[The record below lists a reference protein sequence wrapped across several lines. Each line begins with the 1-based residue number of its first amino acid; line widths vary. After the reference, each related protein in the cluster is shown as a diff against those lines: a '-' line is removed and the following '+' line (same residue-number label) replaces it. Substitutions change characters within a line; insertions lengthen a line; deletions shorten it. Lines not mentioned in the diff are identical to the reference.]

1 SDLKQELAEEGS
13 RSRLLSTQSC
23 FNQRC
28 CIRCCAPFTFLLN
41 PKRQCGD
48 CGYNVC
54 RSCRLYNKKSKG
66 WLCSSCQKHRLLK
79 TQSLEWFYT
88 NVKRRFK
95 RFGSAKVLKTL
106 YKKHLT
112 EHNILS
118 ELTDGSGYEE
128 SVCNDDSICGSDST
142 FYRQTEEHSMSETL
156 TVARRVA
163 EEAIDEAIS
172 KAEVHTYCQEKQ
184 NEAHY
189 LRQHRGELIEEL
201 ATTIVEKI
209 ISRRKTLAQI
219 KSEYDQDLTHTYYDH
234 YLSPQQQGLW
244 RCHSLSLLD
253 TGADSSPSDSQSLKK
268 EGPGASL
275 SPWKSVDRL
284 DHSALKS
291 PDGNWIVFQ
300 SGQLP
305 HPGLLTKRKSQ
316 MYSALERESG
326 AVSAYEAMDSDC
338 EPDHSW
344 GTVLN
349 EIHKKMGQSD
359 LLEGLDLDYVGGR
372 RGSRDS
378 EGNYWKSNKALLN
391 KKVPVE
397 IRKPSS
403 SRRTSIIDMNFNL
416 DGGTEEDDTREELEE
431 RKVRRPRKKRRSK
444 REANALCGQN
454 HSNTDTLPPSSD
466 AVTPETLTSGAI
478 TPDLQSDISGLGANQ
493 INRELAVKLQQ
504 LAEHASITDSS
515 TNVQNSV
522 LERNSGDYMDL
533 DEGETDDKT
542 EDLIDLDNEAKN
554 RLYKLVSQSRLLYL
568 SSTDD
573 DLDKEGISEEE
584 DTQPNK
590 DLKFKLCHLEQQVKS
605 TQFSSTEDELDKIG
619 LDEHL
624 RQQGEDEEIA
634 VKVCKQ
640 ASQVNATQFSST
652 EDELDRVGCA
662 EEAID
667 DAVLWKLQAQR
678 GEQVRNLA
686 GLVSICQFSST
697 EDELDRVGQD
707 EIDENEV
714 TCSDFRRRN
723 REESIGDLDVNM
735 FELRE
740 DYNYLEM
747 SKGDIE
753 GDTEPDTKEGG
764 KYMGYKTITSLESEF
779 MNEVEDDGPE
789 KSDSEEDEVEFNRII
804 NSMLMMTLE
813 DMEMVEQNLGETNVK
828 VKEEEGGLHNPDNVG
843 GGKDGEEDNN
853 TGKII
858 EKTGSQDGSNV
869 LSGKISETDS
879 KEKVN
884 LGVNTAVEAKEELG
898 GILGN
903 TQEKEVMEERMKSS
917 DTDVRLESN
926 QEKSGVFVP
935 PEVHVVPQRYSAQSL
950 SSITTEV
957 LKVLNATEQL
967 LRETEGVP
975 DPLSAPSAPLSQNYK
990 QLDQQLCRLEENVY
1004 IAAGSVYDLETEL
1017 EDLEECARAVCSS
1030 TSQSELRY
1038 LEEQVA
1044 TAATKVQQSD
1054 MQISDIAA
1062 RIAALRSAGL
1072 NVDPQP
1078 TFTKT
1083 RTSPAKCITLDASRQ
1098 QRRLLPAP
1106 PTKDGKKT

>member
-1 SDLKQELAEEGS
+1 MGRKLDLSGLSDLEAAHVLQVVQRDMRLRKREEERLCDLKQELAEEGS

-28 CIRCCAPFTFLLN
+28 CIRCC
-41 PKRQCGD
+41 RQCGD

-118 ELTDGSGYEE
+118 DGYEE

-172 KAEVHTYCQEKQ
+172 KAEVHTYCQVTTAQ
-184 NEAHY
+184 ITQILSITN
-189 LRQHRGELIEEL
+189 LLDTLHRMICLSCRKSKMRLTICANIEENL
-201 ATTIVEKI
+201 L
-209 ISRRKTLAQI
+209 RNW
-219 KSEYDQDLTHTYYDH
+219 
-234 YLSPQQQGLW
+234 QQPYSCVQ

-397 IRKPSS
+397 IRNHAKESIDFE
-403 SRRTSIIDMNFNL
+403 RR
-416 DGGTEEDDTREELEE
+416 
-431 RKVRRPRKKRRSK
+431 
-444 REANALCGQN
+444 
-454 HSNTDTLPPSSD
+454 
-466 AVTPETLTSGAI
+466 
-478 TPDLQSDISGLGANQ
+478 
-493 INRELAVKLQQ
+493 
-504 LAEHASITDSS
+504 
-515 TNVQNSV
+515 
-522 LERNSGDYMDL
+522 
-533 DEGETDDKT
+533 
-542 EDLIDLDNEAKN
+542 
-554 RLYKLVSQSRLLYL
+554 
-568 SSTDD
+568 
-573 DLDKEGISEEE
+573 
-584 DTQPNK
+584 
-590 DLKFKLCHLEQQVKS
+590 
-605 TQFSSTEDELDKIG
+605 
-619 LDEHL
+619 
-624 RQQGEDEEIA
+624 
-634 VKVCKQ
+634 
-640 ASQVNATQFSST
+640 
-652 EDELDRVGCA
+652 
-662 EEAID
+662 
-667 DAVLWKLQAQR
+667 
-678 GEQVRNLA
+678 
-686 GLVSICQFSST
+686 
-697 EDELDRVGQD
+697 
-707 EIDENEV
+707 
-714 TCSDFRRRN
+714 
-723 REESIGDLDVNM
+723 ESIGDFDVSM
-735 FELRE
+735 FELKAEERSS
-740 DYNYLEM
+740 L
-747 SKGDIE
+747 E

-828 VKEEEGGLHNPDNVG
+828 VKEEEGGLHNSDNVG
-843 GGKDGEEDNN
+843 GGTDGEEDNN

-858 EKTGSQDGSNV
+858 EKTGSQDGSNSKITICRFKLLIAMATV
-869 LSGKISETDS
+869 LIYNPSKIPGLVT
-879 KEKVN
+879 
-884 LGVNTAVEAKEELG
+884 
-898 GILGN
+898 
-903 TQEKEVMEERMKSS
+903 
-917 DTDVRLESN
+917 
-926 QEKSGVFVP
+926 
-935 PEVHVVPQRYSAQSL
+935 VHVVPQRYSAQSL

-1083 RTSPAKCITLDASRQ
+1083 RTSPCITLDASRQ

-1106 PTKDGKKT
+1106 PTKGTIQTTISFEFCFKFCCL

>member
-1 SDLKQELAEEGS
+1 DLKQELAEEGS

-41 PKRQCGD
+41 PKRRCGD

-54 RSCRLYNKKSKG
+54 RACRLYNKKSKD

-112 EHNILS
+112 EHSILS

-128 SVCNDDSICGSDST
+128 SIGNDGSICGSDST

-172 KAEVHTYCQEKQ
+172 KAEVHTYSQEKQ

-219 KSEYDQDLTHTYYDH
+219 KSQYDQDLTHTYYDH
-234 YLSPQQQGLW
+234 SVPPHQQGLW
-244 RCHSLSLLD
+244 RTHSLSLLD
-253 TGADSSPSDSQSLKK
+253 IGADSSTCDSHSLKK

-275 SPWKSVDRL
+275 SAWKSVDQL
-284 DHSALKS
+284 DSSVLKS
-291 PDGNWIVFQ
+291 PDGNWLVLQ

-305 HPGLLTKRKSQ
+305 HPSLLSRRKSQ
-316 MYSALERESG
+316 VYSALERESG

-338 EPDHSW
+338 EPDSSW
-344 GTVLN
+344 GAVLK

-359 LLEGLDLDYVGGR
+359 LLEDLDLDYVGDR

-378 EGNYWKSNKALLN
+378 EGNYWKSKALIN

-403 SRRTSIIDMNFNL
+403 SRRTSIIDVNFNL
-416 DGGTEEDDTREELEE
+416 EGGMVEEESREDPEE
-431 RKVRRPRKKRRSK
+431 RRVRRARKKRRCK
-444 REANALCGQN
+444 RETNVLF
-454 HSNTDTLPPSSD
+454 TLFSQDHTLHLSSD
-466 AVTPETLTSGAI
+466 AITPETLTSGTT
-478 TPDLQSDISGLGANQ
+478 TPDLCSDVISPGANQ
-493 INRELAVKLQQ
+493 INQELTVKLQQ
-504 LAEHASITDSS
+504 LAGHNSISDSS

-522 LERNSGDYMDL
+522 LESNSGDYMDL
-533 DEGETDDKT
+533 DEAEPDDKT
-542 EDLIDLDNEAKN
+542 EDTELDNEAKE

-573 DLDKEGISEEE
+573 DLDKAGISEEE
-584 DTQPNK
+584 DTQPK
-590 DLKFKLCHLEQQVKS
+590 EDLKFKLCRLEQEVKS
-605 TQFSSTEDELDKIG
+605 TQFSSTEDELDRIG
-619 LDEHL
+619 LDEDL
-624 RQQGEDEEIA
+624 TKKEKDEEIG
-634 VKVCKQ
+634 VKVCKLV
-640 ASQVNATQFSST
+640 SQVSATQFSSS
-652 EDELDRVGCA
+652 EDELDRVGSA
-662 EEAID
+662 EEAIE
-667 DAVLWKLQAQR
+667 DAALWKLQAER

-686 GLVSICQFSST
+686 SLVSICQFSST

-707 EIDENEV
+707 EMAQSEE
-714 TCSDFRRRN
+714 TCNDSDRT
-723 REESIGDLDVNM
+723 ESIGDLDVNM

-740 DYNYLEM
+740 DCKAINYLEM

-753 GDTEPDTKEGG
+753 PSDAKESIDFERKESIGDFDVSNGQ
-764 KYMGYKTITSLESEF
+764 
-779 MNEVEDDGPE
+779 E

-813 DMEMVEQNLGETNVK
+813 DMQVEGQNVGETNEQFELGNSDDTRGGEDGGRD
-828 VKEEEGGLHNPDNVG
+828 EEL
-843 GGKDGEEDNN
+843 GKNY
-853 TGKII
+853 
-858 EKTGSQDGSNV
+858 EKMERQDRCNGNV
-869 LSGKISETDS
+869 LSDS
-879 KEKVN
+879 KEKVT
-884 LGVNTAVEAKEELG
+884 TAGEAEEERGEMQNNIQVFKE
-898 GILGN
+898 
-903 TQEKEVMEERMKSS
+903 EVMEERMKSA
-917 DTDVRLESN
+917 DTDRGGKV
-926 QEKSGVFVP
+926 QIQT
-935 PEVHVVPQRYSAQSL
+935 EVWDRICVVPQRYSAQSL
-950 SSITTEV
+950 CSITTEV

-967 LRETEGVP
+967 LRETEGAP
-975 DPLSAPSAPLSQNYK
+975 DTPSAPYAPLSPNHK

-1004 IAAGSVYDLETEL
+1004 IAAGSVYDLELEL
-1017 EDLEECARAVCSS
+1017 EDLEDCARAVCSS

-1044 TAATKVQQSD
+1044 TAAAKVQQSD
-1054 MQISDIAA
+1054 MQ
-1062 RIAALRSAGL
+1062 
-1072 NVDPQP
+1072 
-1078 TFTKT
+1078 
-1083 RTSPAKCITLDASRQ
+1083 
-1098 QRRLLPAP
+1098 
-1106 PTKDGKKT
+1106 